1 MKYKYIR
8 ETFVLMDNKHRKL
21 FVIKQTKRC
30 LKIRLAAGPAALM
43 HSSEGRGGGLLIRG
57 EKDGERAYF

>member
-21 FVIKQTKRC
+21 FVIKQTKGC
-30 LKIRLAAGPAALM
+30 LKIRLAARPAALM
-43 HSSEGRGGGLLIRG
+43 HSSEGRRPT
-57 EKDGERAYF
+57 